1 MKYPLIVWSLLIVF
15 IAPQVSAES
24 LFDKIKKKVDETI
37 AKQEAKADQK
47 IDQKI
52 DETVDSA
59 EKAVYEGETSTD
71 HADRIEAAGL
81 FRFSGWRLWSGNTQR
96 DNGLRGRQR
105 ASIDGQCLT

>member
-24 LFDKIKKKVDETI
+24 LFDKIKKKVDDTI

-59 EKAVYEGETSTD
+59 EKAVYEGETSTAKTD
-71 HADRIEAAGL
+71 TGAG
-81 FRFSGWRLWSGNTQR
+81 
-96 DNGLRGRQR
+96 
-105 ASIDGQCLT
+105 ASSSQTTSAP